1 MNPISA
7 PSAQSNLLS
16 VAVTK
21 RRATLPPF
29 PMFALAKTVALASLS
44 FSTLLV
50 TLLLAV
56 CIVTTA
62 SVLLACLLLRM
73 IGSRQSFVLT
83 YRRAP
88 RKIFASL

>member
-1 MNPISA
+1 MPPISA
-7 PSAQSNLLS
+7 PSAQSNLPS

-21 RRATLPPF
+21 RGATLPPF

-44 FSTLLV
+44 FFTLLV

-62 SVLLACLLLRM
+62 SVL
-73 IGSRQSFVLT
+73 
-83 YRRAP
+83 
-88 RKIFASL
+88 